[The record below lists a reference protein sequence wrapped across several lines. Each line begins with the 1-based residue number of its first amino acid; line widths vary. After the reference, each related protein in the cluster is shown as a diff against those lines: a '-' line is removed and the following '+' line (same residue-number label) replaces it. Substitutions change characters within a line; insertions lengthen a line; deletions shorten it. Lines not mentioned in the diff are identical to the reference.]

1 MSLGELSEHRLYWAD
16 SVKIDRYRRAL
27 ERLVTPESV
36 VLDLGCGTGLLGLL
50 AVQLGARHVYAVD
63 SGSILAL
70 AQQIAEANGAGD
82 RITHIRAMSTS
93 VELPE
98 LVDIVVADQLGGLG
112 YEPGVLAYYADA
124 RERLLKPGG
133 AFIPESLKLML
144 APVQSAEIA
153 NEVEFWSTK
162 PEGFDVS
169 AAVGFAANDVHSP
182 RIEVDDLLASPVVC
196 REQPTWINQSFTLD
210 ASFVIERD
218 GVLQAISGMFDAVM
232 TDGVSMSNCPCSA
245 DRMEHRWN
253 SLYPLPEPVT
263 VHAGDHVTATVAV
276 DVGDERVTW
285 QVTVGDGPGR
295 RSFKQS
301 TFFASILTADDL
313 RRLSKDHVP
322 QLGAKGEIWRVG
334 FELVQQGLTVGELE
348 RELADR
354 FPAVLTTPHKASEF
368 VGHLVATAEA

>member
-1 MSLGELSEHRLYWAD
+1 VSLGELSEHRLYWAD

-63 SGSILAL
+63 SGSIIAL
-70 AQQIAEANGAGD
+70 AQQIAEANGAAD
-82 RITHIRAMSTS
+82 RITHIRSMSTS

-98 LVDIVVADQLGGLG
+98 KVDIVVADQLGGLA

-124 RERLLKPGG
+124 RQRLLKPGG
-133 AFIPESLKLML
+133 AFIPERLRLLL
-144 APVQSAEIA
+144 APVQSAEIV

-169 AAVGFAANDVHSP
+169 AAVAFAANDVHSP
-182 RIEVDDLLASPVVC
+182 RITGDDLLAPPVVC
-196 REQPTWINQSFTLD
+196 REQPTWVNESFTLD
-210 ASFVIERD
+210 ASFTIEHD
-218 GVLQAISGMFDAVM
+218 GVLQAIAGMFDAVM
-232 TDGVSMSNCPCSA
+232 VDGVSMSNNPCSP

-253 SLYPLPEPVT
+253 SLYPLPEPVA
-263 VHAGDHVTATVAV
+263 VHAGDNIDARVSV
-276 DVGDERVTW
+276 DVVDERVTW
-285 QVTVGDGPGR
+285 QATIGDGPGR

-301 TFFASILTADDL
+301 TFFATILTADDL
-313 RRLSKDHVP
+313 RRLAKDHVP
-322 QLGAKGEIWRVG
+322 RLGTKGEIWRVG

-348 RELADR
+348 RELANR
-354 FPAVLTTPHKASEF
+354 FPAVLTSPHKASEF
-368 VGHLVATAEA
+368 VGHLVTTAEA